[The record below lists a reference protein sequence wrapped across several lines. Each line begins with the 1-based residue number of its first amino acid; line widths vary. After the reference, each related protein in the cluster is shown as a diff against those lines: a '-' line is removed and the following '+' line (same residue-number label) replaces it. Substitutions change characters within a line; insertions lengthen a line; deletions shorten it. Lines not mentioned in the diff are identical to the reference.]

1 MTESKF
7 MKINGVNIQTLPLNI
22 PLTLPQYPVEV
33 FIKPDDEDL
42 EQFFHR
48 VNDKVV
54 EIENNNYGMVH
65 VHLDKIED
73 VNQLPINISHYYDED
88 GVECSEFDDWEY
100 AEHEVIHQNEWTK
113 GMNVF
118 IATRAML
125 EYWAYGEDKE
135 LADKYIRLCYGD
147 SRLYDELVINFN

>member
-7 MKINGVNIQTLPLNI
+7 MKINGIDIQILPLNI
-22 PLTLPQYPVEV
+22 HYHKYPVEV
-33 FIKPDDEDL
+33 LIKPDDEDL
-42 EQFFHR
+42 EQFFRR
-48 VNDKVV
+48 VNNKVV
-54 EIENNNYGMVH
+54 QVENNNYGMVH
-65 VHLDKIED
+65 VLLSSLHDFD
-73 VNQLPINISHYYDED
+73 QLPSHVYTYCDED
-88 GVECSEFDDWEY
+88 GVECWEGDDWEY
-100 AEHEVIHQNEWTK
+100 DEHEIIYHNEWTK